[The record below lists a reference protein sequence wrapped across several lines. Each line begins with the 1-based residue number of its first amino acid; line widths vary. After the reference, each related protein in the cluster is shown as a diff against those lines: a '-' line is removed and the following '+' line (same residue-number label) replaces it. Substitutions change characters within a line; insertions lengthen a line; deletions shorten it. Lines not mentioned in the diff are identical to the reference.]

1 MAQVETTYQR
11 SLEEYGKR
19 WFREG
24 RDEGIRQ
31 GRDEGIRQGRDE
43 GIRQGRD
50 EGIRQGRDEGQ
61 AAMLTQ
67 LVREKFGPET
77 AKQLSALLGRVSDS
91 GEMSVAAR
99 AVLESATAE
108 ELLRRMQ
115 GL

>member
-43 GIRQGRD
+43 G
-50 EGIRQGRDEGQ
+50 Q
-61 AAMLTQ
+61 AAMLMQ

-77 AKQLSALLGRVSDS
+77 AEELSALLGRVSDS
-91 GEMSVAAR
+91 GEMSVAAK
-99 AVLESATAE
+99 AVLESATSE
-108 ELLRRMQ
+108 ELLRRLR
-115 GL
+115 GV

>member
-19 WFREG
+19 WFRQG
-24 RDEGIRQ
+24 RTEGIRQ
-31 GRDEGIRQGRDE
+31 GRT
-43 GIRQGRD
+43 

-61 AAMLTQ
+61 TAMLMQ

-77 AKQLSALLGRVSDS
+77 AEELSSLLDRVSES

-108 ELLRRMQ
+108 ELLRRIR